1 MTQSELNKLK
11 KSQNKALKKKLSKLD
26 DFDDLDDIV
35 EEANPLIKKQ
45 KKGKKAVNIMDA
57 STLQQEE
64 AVSKKQKKSVSF
76 NSLNVKGKIE
86 DPIYIEQTKKMLDN
100 KESRK
105 QMAEGFKQKREGEI
119 EYMDKDIQRRVQRN
133 IIKNRGLT
141 RQRKRI
147 DANGRVK
154 KRMKFEKMEKKRKN
168 VVKSY
173 EEGPRG
179 TYGGEASGIK
189 TSLDRGIKM

>member
-1 MTQSELNKLK
+1 
-11 KSQNKALKKKLSKLD
+11 
-26 DFDDLDDIV
+26 
-35 EEANPLIKKQ
+35 
-45 KKGKKAVNIMDA
+45 
-57 STLQQEE
+57 
-64 AVSKKQKKSVSF
+64 
-76 NSLNVKGKIE
+76 
-86 DPIYIEQTKKMLDN
+86 MLDN

>member
-1 MTQSELNKLK
+1 MT
-11 KSQNKALKKKLSKLD
+11 
-26 DFDDLDDIV
+26 
-35 EEANPLIKKQ
+35 
-45 KKGKKAVNIMDA
+45 
-57 STLQQEE
+57 
-64 AVSKKQKKSVSF
+64 
-76 NSLNVKGKIE
+76 
-86 DPIYIEQTKKMLDN
+86 
-100 KESRK
+100 
-105 QMAEGFKQKREGEI
+105 EGFKQKRDSEI

-147 DANGRVK
+147 DSNGRVK
-154 KRMKFEKMEKKRKN
+154 KRMKFDKMEKKRKN